1 MVINMRKNRLY
12 FWIVSIVICAI
23 VIVLYKNNENKI
35 PEEEKKEYKV
45 YCTEES
51 FREEIEKFVKGSSI
65 KDTHRVSFTDNKDE
79 AELIFSDKILSSD
92 IGYEKIGWSP
102 LVIAFDY
109 SKDKVEFYNEQ
120 GYISEEDDVY
130 TIQFDKI
137 IEATL
142 EGKWKEKIYCPKLQ
156 TRRGEL
162 FFDFLLIN
170 INEGRYPISDVEMQ
184 ECVKKANEFLQS
196 KVVVQLDSTDRLKSK
211 KNVKDELYIT
221 FENDVYEINDENCE
235 YGISYPSNTV
245 VHEWYWK
252 CLGENEKEI
261 REHSQKEKWYTS
273 RNDFYDILYYNHIRS
288 KCCTS
293 FNNDGYK
300 SYTESEG
307 FSYVDVPLKEE

>member
-1 MVINMRKNRLY
+1 MINMRKNRLY

-23 VIVLYKNNENKI
+23 IIVLYKNNENKI
-35 PEEEKKEYKV
+35 PEEQRKPYKV

-51 FREEIEKFVKGSSI
+51 FREEIEEFVKGTSI

-109 SKDKVEFYNEQ
+109 RKDKVKSYEEQ
-120 GYISEEDDVY
+120 GYISEERHIY

-170 INEGRYPISDVEMQ
+170 INEGRYPTNDEEMQ
-184 ECVKKANEFLQS
+184 ESVKKANEFLQS

-211 KNVKDELYIT
+211 RDVKDELYIT
-221 FENDVYEINDENCE
+221 FENDVYEINDDDCT

-245 VHEWYWK
+245 IHEWYWK
-252 CLGENEKEI
+252 CLGENEKEM
-261 REHSQKEKWYTS
+261 REHSQKEKWYTAI
-273 RNDFYDILYYNHIRS
+273 NDFGDIMYYGHIRS
-288 KCCTS
+288 KQCASFSANSSTS
-293 FNNDGYK
+293 YK
-300 SYTESEG
+300 ESEG
-307 FSYVDVPLKEE
+307 FSYVDIPLKEE